1 MDNQRLVTQI
11 SVDNTQSS
19 AISDSQDTR
28 KQLEMTAIEL
38 DKLMQ
43 ISIQQDEQKPE
54 DIESLRI
61 HIKTRSNNEMALHK
75 AIVLL
80 YFKVKNEIENDKNT
94 QKSFFTEQFEKLM
107 KIDSFTILEHVDSC
121 LNVMRLMKQELQ
133 AISKENTMSY

>member
-1 MDNQRLVTQI
+1 
-11 SVDNTQSS
+11 
-19 AISDSQDTR
+19 
-28 KQLEMTAIEL
+28 
-38 DKLMQ
+38 
-43 ISIQQDEQKPE
+43 
-54 DIESLRI
+54 
-61 HIKTRSNNEMALHK
+61 MALHK

-133 AISKENTMSY
+133 AISKENTMSF